1 MLWYIH
7 LLKKQ
12 YKKYL
17 GLLAVVGK
25 NRRASLN
32 YTKDRVWEKLQGWKE
47 KLLLQAGN
55 EML

>member
-17 GLLAVVGK
+17 ELLTVVGK

>member
-1 MLWYIH
+1 MLCYIH

>member
-17 GLLAVVGK
+17 ELLTVVGK

-32 YTKDRVWEKLQGWKE
+32 YTKDRVWEKLKGWKE
-47 KLLLQAGN
+47 KLLSQAGN
-55 EML
+55 EVL